1 MYGPNVEP
9 SHEIALASIASGIT
23 VLEAEVRL
31 IEEEDAES
39 TVEWIDQLIDRLA
52 KTKSNADFLNSFRVD
67 E

>member
-23 VLEAEVRL
+23 VLEAEVGL

-39 TVEWIDQLIDRLA
+39 TVEWIDSLMGRLA
-52 KTKSNADFLNSFRVD
+52 KCRAEAEMCGGER
-67 E
+67 

>member
-1 MYGPNVEP
+1 MHGPNVEP

-52 KTKSNADFLNSFRVD
+52 KCRV
-67 E
+67 EAEMYGGER

>member
-23 VLEAEVRL
+23 VLEAEVGL

-39 TVEWIDQLIDRLA
+39 TVEWIDQLIDRLKA
-52 KTKSNADFLNSFRVD
+52 CRVD
-67 E
+67 AELRGPER

>member
-23 VLEAEVRL
+23 VLENEVGL
-31 IEEEDAES
+31 IEPEDAES

-52 KTKSNADFLNSFRVD
+52 KCRVD
-67 E
+67 AELRGPER